1 MNATRLT
8 RRQALAT
15 AAGAALAFSPALG
28 ALASGEKRRF
38 RISACDWSLGQA
50 GNPEALRVAAEIGLD
65 GVQVSFGAP
74 GAPNDLRN
82 EAARGRYGEAARQH
96 GVEIGSLAMGI
107 LNSIP
112 YASSP
117 EAEKWVED
125 CVDVMSKM
133 SQKVVLLAFFGSG
146 DINGRPELQQEV
158 IARLKKVAPAAEKAG
173 VSLGIESWMSA
184 EDHLRILDAVGSPAV
199 RVYYDVANS
208 EKMGYDIYKEIRR
221 LGSERICEIHC
232 KENDSLLG
240 KGRVDFVKV
249 REAVNDIGWSGWLVL
264 EGAMGKGMG
273 VVESYTLNQR
283 FLRSVFS
290 TE

>member
-1 MNATRLT
+1 MNASRLT

-28 ALASGEKRRF
+28 ALAAGKRRF
-38 RISACDWSLGQA
+38 KISACDWSLGQA
-50 GNPEALRVAAEIGLD
+50 GNPDALRVAAEIGLD

-74 GAPNDLRN
+74 GAANDLRT
-82 EAARGRYGEAARQH
+82 EAARVRYREAARKH
-96 GVEIGSLAMGI
+96 GVEVGSLAMGI

-117 EAEKWVED
+117 EAENWVVD
-125 CVDVMSKM
+125 CVDVMAKM
-133 SQKVVLLAFFGSG
+133 GQKVVLLAFFSNG

-158 IARLKKVAPAAEKAG
+158 ISRLKKVAPAAEKAG

-184 EDHLRILDAVGSPAV
+184 EDHMRILDAVGSPAV

-208 EKMGYDIYKEIRR
+208 EKMGYDIYKEIRQ
-221 LGSERICEIHC
+221 LGRERICEIHC

-273 VVESYTLNQR
+273 VVESYTLNQK

>member
-1 MNATRLT
+1 MNASRLT

-28 ALASGEKRRF
+28 ALAAGTRRF

-74 GAPNDLRN
+74 GAANDLRTESAQRRYR
-82 EAARGRYGEAARQH
+82 EAAREH
-96 GVEIGSLAMGI
+96 GVEVSSLAMGI

-117 EAEKWVED
+117 EAEKWVVD
-125 CVDVMSKM
+125 CVDVMAKM
-133 SQKVVLLAFFGSG
+133 GQKVVLLAFFSNG

-158 IARLKKVAPAAEKAG
+158 ISRLKKVAPAAEKAG

-184 EDHLRILDAVGSPAV
+184 DDHLRILDAVGSPAV

-208 EKMGYDIYKEIRR
+208 EKMGYDIYKEIRQ
-221 LGSERICEIHC
+221 LGRERICEIHC
-232 KENDSLLG
+232 KENESLLG

-249 REAVNDIGWSGWLVL
+249 REAIDDIGWSGWLVL

-290 TE
+290 T

>member
-1 MNATRLT
+1 MNALRLS

-28 ALASGEKRRF
+28 ALAVGEQRRF
-38 RISACDWSLGQA
+38 KISACDWSLGQA
-50 GNPEALRVAAEIGLD
+50 GNPDALRVAAEIGLD

-74 GAPNDLRN
+74 GSANDLRT
-82 EAARGRYGEAARQH
+82 EAARVRYREAARKH

-117 EAEKWVED
+117 DAEKWVED
-125 CVDVMSKM
+125 CVDVMAKM
-133 SQKVVLLAFFGSG
+133 GQKVVLLAFFSNG
-146 DINGRPELQQEV
+146 DINGHPELQQEV
-158 IARLKKVAPAAEKAG
+158 ISRLKKVAPAAEKAG

-184 EDHLRILDAVGSPAV
+184 EDHMRILDAVGSPAV

-208 EKMGYDIYKEIRR
+208 EKMGYDIYKEIRL
-221 LGSERICEIHC
+221 LGRERICEIHC

-240 KGRVDFVKV
+240 KGQVDFAKV
-249 REAVNDIGWSGWLVL
+249 REAVDDIGWSGWLVL
-264 EGAMGKGMG
+264 EGAMGKGMNI
-273 VVESYTLNQR
+273 VESYTLNQR

-290 TE
+290 T

>member
-1 MNATRLT
+1 MNTLRLS

-28 ALASGEKRRF
+28 ALAAGEQRRF
-38 RISACDWSLGQA
+38 KISACDWSLGQA
-50 GNPEALRVAAEIGLD
+50 GNPDALRVAAEIGLD

-74 GAPNDLRN
+74 GSANDLRT
-82 EAARGRYGEAARQH
+82 EAARVRYREAARKH

-117 EAEKWVED
+117 DAEKWVED
-125 CVDVMSKM
+125 CVDVMAKM
-133 SQKVVLLAFFGSG
+133 GQKVVLLAFFSNG
-146 DINGRPELQQEV
+146 DINGHPELQQEV
-158 IARLKKVAPAAEKAG
+158 ISRLKKVAPAAEKAG

-184 EDHLRILDAVGSPAV
+184 EDHMRILDAVGSPAV

-208 EKMGYDIYKEIRR
+208 EKMGYDIYKEIRL
-221 LGSERICEIHC
+221 LGRERICEIHC

-240 KGRVDFVKV
+240 KGQVDFAKV
-249 REAVNDIGWSGWLVL
+249 REAVDDIGWSGWLVL
-264 EGAMGKGMG
+264 EGAMGKGMNI
-273 VVESYTLNQR
+273 VESYTLNQR